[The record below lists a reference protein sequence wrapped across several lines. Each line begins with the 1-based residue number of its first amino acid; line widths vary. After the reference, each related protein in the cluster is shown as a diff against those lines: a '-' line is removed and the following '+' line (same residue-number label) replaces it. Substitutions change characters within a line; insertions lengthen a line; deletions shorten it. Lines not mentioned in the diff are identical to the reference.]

1 MQIDETTSKRPVRAR
16 DEPVPSDRPIMD
28 SESGEKKTGGRPVL
42 TVLLLRALL
51 AMGAGWMV
59 SRHRAASAGKSG
71 ALSARPG
78 AGPVP
83 VVAGMVARKDVPI
96 YLDGLGTVQAFNTVT
111 VHARVDGQ
119 LQKVGFVEGQ
129 DVHVGDVLAQ
139 IDAAPFQAQ
148 LEQAG
153 AKKNQDEAQLAN
165 ARLDLQRDA

>member
-16 DEPVPSDRPIMD
+16 NEPGPSGRPIMD

-42 TVLLLRALL
+42 TVVVLCALL
-51 AMGAGWMV
+51 VMGGVWMV
-59 SRHRAASAGKSG
+59 LRHRAASAGKSG

-83 VVAGMVARKDVPI
+83 VVAGMVARMDVPI

-119 LQKVGFVEGQ
+119 LEKIGFVE
-129 DVHVGDVLAQ
+129 
-139 IDAAPFQAQ
+139 
-148 LEQAG
+148 
-153 AKKNQDEAQLAN
+153 
-165 ARLDLQRDA
+165 